1 LKSFHKTWFIGIP
14 AFIIDRA
21 AKLWAGKALQGNG
34 TLIALPRLLELRYT
48 ENRGIAL
55 GFLSGEIAATLLLPL
70 IAAAVW
76 FLVFRRYRPTPFTA
90 AASSLILGGFAGN
103 FLDRLLY
110 GYVVDMLFFP
120 FLPWFI
126 CNVADVAISLGV
138 GMVGFSLLF
147 RARDWSEKRAKV
159 NG

>member
-1 LKSFHKTWFIGIP
+1 MLIL
-14 AFIIDRA
+14 DRA
-21 AKLWAGKALQGNG
+21 VKLWAGKALRGNG
-34 TLIALPRLLELRYT
+34 TLLALPSLLELCYT

-55 GFLSGEIAATLLLPL
+55 GFLSGEVTATLFLPLVAAT
-70 IAAAVW
+70 VW
-76 FLVFRRYRPTPFTA
+76 FLVFRRYLPTPFTA

-126 CNVADVAISLGV
+126 CNVADVAICLGV
-138 GMVGFSLLF
+138 GMIGFSLLF
-147 RARDWSEKRAKV
+147 RARDWGGTRAKE
-159 NG
+159 NR